1 MYDQRLFNQDAG
13 GAGAGMGGEDSYNI
27 YDKPLFAD
35 RAELFKHTVGWAG
48 RRGAAVLVVA
58 TLGRCAGALAS
69 LGLCLGVETGA
80 IQRPAVSDNAA
91 CFLVLA
97 PSCLQGRQDAE
108 VYAGAGGGGGGGE
121 GGEGDV
127 NTARFKPDK
136 GFSGADYGKGGE
148 GGAVQVRR
156 GASGA
161 GAPAPVLRVP
171 PAACLVIICC
181 LWPASAQRSAPNCAF
196 PPSLNPSLACLRLR
210 LLLPAV

>member
-48 RRGAAVLVVA
+48 SCGAAVLVVA

-127 NTARFKPDK
+127 NTL
-136 GFSGADYGKGGE
+136 
-148 GGAVQVRR
+148 
-156 GASGA
+156 ASS
-161 GAPAPVLRVP
+161 LTR
-171 PAACLVIICC
+171 
-181 LWPASAQRSAPNCAF
+181 ASAAQTMARAARAALCRCAGVPAGLGLPLLCCGF
-196 PPSLNPSLACLRLR
+196 RLPLAWL
-210 LLLPAV
+210 